1 MDQGKVDISGY
12 ICAEGTRKHVEIA
25 NSGDARRLF
34 FAYCEKLDGEG
45 TQSKR
50 GFIVNPCLARE
61 PQGTHFLIGVGE
73 RHEKQ
78 NLAKMHN

>member
-1 MDQGKVDISGY
+1 M
-12 ICAEGTRKHVEIA
+12 R
-25 NSGDARRLF
+25 DAFF

>member
-1 MDQGKVDISGY
+1 M
-12 ICAEGTRKHVEIA
+12 R
-25 NSGDARRLF
+25 DAFLF
-34 FAYCEKLDGEG
+34 AHCEKLDGEG

-61 PQGTHFLIGVGE
+61 PQGTPFLIGVGE
-73 RHEKQ
+73 RHQKQ